1 MTTKIFRTLAT
12 ALALGAFSLMIQSQV
27 SVHAQDNL
35 KPWEAF
41 DFATQPVKT
50 ADLNNLQLDDLKF
63 LRGIVFG
70 RHGRIFKDAAHGRKF
85 VHSQFIAAERNAA
98 CHRHRRERADQL
110 QESLQRSGSSSQKTP
125 GQAAQR
131 LRMAPQAPS
140 PQRGSALLIAGSRR
154 PRVRPRD

>member
-1 MTTKIFRTLAT
+1 MMTTKIFRTLAT

-70 RHGRIFKDAAHGRKF
+70 RHGRIFKDADIKGYLENQAWYKPSTAFQNSMLNEVERDNLDLIRDAEARK
-85 VHSQFIAAERNAA
+85 HEQA
-98 CHRHRRERADQL
+98 Q
-110 QESLQRSGSSSQKTP
+110 P
-125 GQAAQR
+125 GDMR
-131 LRMAPQAPS
+131 FYRT
-140 PQRGSALLIAGSRR
+140 R
-154 PRVRPRD
+154 PL